1 MDPIAAAGGFA
12 SIVGL
17 LADFLARRDS
27 DQQATFNE
35 FSIWLHE
42 HRHTEVM
49 QLIQQSDQTV
59 LGIKALLALNQQE
72 LVTRLDSMDRTL
84 AAISASRPEFRALA
98 IAVRPEAALSVQALD
113 LLRAFRTSGASKALL
128 LPMMSGPALMVIDG
142 QQGMFAISD
151 RQFLHDDLGMLAEH
165 RLLIPGRNSEGV
177 PMYTFTRAAAALAD
191 AATPE
196 HAS

>member
-27 DQQATFNE
+27 AQQATFDE
-35 FSIWLHE
+35 FSTWLHD

-49 QLIQQSDQTV
+49 QLIQQSDRTV
-59 LGIKALLALNQQE
+59 VGIKAVLALNQQE

-84 AAISASRPEFRALA
+84 AAIAATRPEFRALA
-98 IAVRPEAALSVQALD
+98 IAVRPEAALSAQALD
-113 LLRAFRTSGASKALL
+113 LLRAFRTSRASKALL
-128 LPMMSGPALMVIDG
+128 MPILAGPTLMFIDG
-142 QQGMFAISD
+142 QQGVFAISD
-151 RQFLHDDLGMLAEH
+151 PQFFQDDLATLAEH
-165 RLLIPGRNSEGV
+165 RLLLPGRNSQGT

-191 AATPE
+191 ATSPGQA
-196 HAS
+196 